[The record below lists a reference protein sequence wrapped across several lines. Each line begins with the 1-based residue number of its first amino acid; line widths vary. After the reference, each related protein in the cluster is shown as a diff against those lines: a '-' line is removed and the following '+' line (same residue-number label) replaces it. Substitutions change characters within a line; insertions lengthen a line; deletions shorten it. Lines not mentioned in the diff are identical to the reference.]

1 VAGSAGRGK
10 QREREDCIPLF
21 GTLRHFLERY
31 SENPG
36 DGPLTCSMQ
45 PEMQMPP
52 AVTMP
57 KMIGIPLILI
67 GLEICAPYAAFP
79 AAPEFSAN
87 VTVVVYLN
95 QDVVVGGT
103 DSRLGAFVGIELR
116 GVAAPIEVLGT
127 SMFFLTV
134 YANSDGETVH
144 FAAYLAERD
153 TLLAADERVA
163 VPGKR
168 RIRKSRQSHRVA
180 RSPGVGCGHGCR
192 VGGAGG

>member
-1 VAGSAGRGK
+1 
-10 QREREDCIPLF
+10 
-21 GTLRHFLERY
+21 
-31 SENPG
+31 
-36 DGPLTCSMQ
+36 MQ

-79 AAPEFSAN
+79 AAPDWRVNPADFEFSAN

-103 DSRLGAFVGIELR
+103 DSRLGAFVGSELR

-192 VGGAGG
+192 VGGAGV